1 MVTVRPVQAYHP
13 ASADA
18 SELVAPV
25 YDTISDAD
33 LARLARHRFNAARFV
48 ARPSSQG
55 VDQFVREATRCLREA
70 IAAGVYVQ
78 DASPGLYVYGIRYVP
93 PPDIDLAEEGD
104 PDDSLQ
110 EAQTLAGDGQSAL
123 KSTDNDPF
131 DGLVRESQAAIDR
144 EATGVGLTE
153 EVNLLTDERESGL
166 DASDF
171 GQEVCNAIGAVK
183 GSLSIAQIYVI
194 LDHQH
199 TRGSNDVK
207 NVIKNGDRRFTQ
219 AFGSRFDT
227 LDAAERIVED
237 IENLFC

>member
-1 MVTVRPVQAYHP
+1 MGFIGRSGSSRQLRRRLSGRAILACAVALLLCLFG
-13 ASADA
+13 
-18 SELVAPV
+18 LVGCGSSSSSNGTSRSP
-25 YDTISDAD
+25 
-33 LARLARHRFNAARFV
+33 L
-48 ARPSSQG
+48 PSSSRAASS
-55 VDQFVREATRCLREA
+55 FVR
-70 IAAGVYVQ
+70 
-78 DASPGLYVYGIRYVP
+78 DSSPTAKQPVLISAQIKGFYVP
-93 PPDIDLAEEGD
+93 PPDVDLAEEGD

-110 EAQTLAGDGQSAL
+110 EAETLAGDGQSAL
-123 KSTDNDPF
+123 KSSDNDPF